1 MKKFNRTLVLAAAAV
16 LGLAAQSHAANV
28 IWNTVQ
34 TISADTDVST
44 TGTYIGSIA
53 PANGSTQ
60 TVNGVTFTNSFSGG
74 ISYSQNGWGF
84 GDWNFTQGQTTGLS
98 TAYADLLDGGSPNIT
113 SLTLT
118 GLSVGYTYQVQ
129 LWIADWRT
137 STVNRADGNT
147 ITSGANTSGE
157 VLFAGASG
165 VRGSYVIGSFTAD
178 NANQAFAI
186 NDLGAGTQLNTLQL
200 RQTAVPE
207 PSAAVLGLLAAGG
220 LLLRRR
226 RA

>member
-1 MKKFNRTLVLAAAAV
+1 MKNKYSIITASLA
-16 LGLAAQSHAANV
+16 LALAGTASQAHAANV

-34 TISADTDVST
+34 TISADTDIST

-60 TVNGVTFTNSFSGG
+60 TVNGVTFTNTFSGG
-74 ISYSQNGWGF
+74 VSYTQNGWGF
-84 GDWNFTQGQTTGLS
+84 GDWDFTQGQTTGLS
-98 TAYADLLDGGSPNIT
+98 TSYAALLDGGSPNIT

-118 GLSVGYTYQVQ
+118 GLSVGYSYEVQ
-129 LWIADWRT
+129 LWIADYRSYVT
-137 STVNRADGNT
+137 RSDGNT

-157 VLFAGASG
+157 LLFAGADG

-186 NDLGAGTQLNTLQL
+186 NDLGAGTQLNALQL
-200 RQTAVPE
+200 RQTAIPE
-207 PSAAVLGLLAAGG
+207 PSAALLGG
-220 LLLRRR
+220 LGMLALLRRR